1 MTENT
6 ATHSAQAQHSMV
18 ENLGKLIS
26 RIYAKIDLAA
36 PLANL
41 AIRLWVANVFF
52 KAGLTK
58 IKSWDSTM
66 YLFENEYD
74 VPLLSPEFAAMMGT
88 TIELVF
94 PVLLALGLAG
104 RFGAFVLFIF
114 NIMAVISYPD
124 LNAAGIRDHQVWGIM
139 LLVPLLYGPGKLSI
153 DHFIKTKFGQNYK

>member
-1 MTENT
+1 MTDNI
-6 ATHSAQAQHSMV
+6 ATQSPMAKASDV
-18 ENLGKLIS
+18 ITNLYS
-26 RIYAKIDLAA
+26 KIDLAA

-52 KAGLTK
+52 KSGLTK

-74 VPLLSPEFAAMMGT
+74 VPLLPAEFAAMLGT
-88 TIELVF
+88 AIELVF
-94 PVLLALGLAG
+94 PVLLVLGLAG
-104 RFGAFVLFIF
+104 RFGAFVLFMF

-153 DHFIKTKFGQNYK
+153 DHFIKKKYGPK

>member
-1 MTENT
+1 MAENT
-6 ATHSAQAQHSMV
+6 ATSPAQTPQSFIENASAI
-18 ENLGKLIS
+18 IS
-26 RIYAKIDLAA
+26 KVYSKIDLAA

-74 VPLLSPEFAAMMGT
+74 VPILSPEFAAMLGT
-88 TIELVF
+88 TIELIF

-104 RFGAFVLFIF
+104 RFGAFVLFLF

-153 DHFIKTKFGQNYK
+153 DHWINKKFGAK

>member
-1 MTENT
+1 MTDNT
-6 ATHSAQAQHSMV
+6 ATHSAIEKAS
-18 ENLGKLIS
+18 GIITT
-26 RIYAKIDLAA
+26 IYTKIDLAA
-36 PLANL
+36 PIANL

-52 KAGLTK
+52 KSGLIK

-74 VPLLSPEFAAMMGT
+74 VPLLPAELAAMLGT
-88 TIELVF
+88 AVELVF

-104 RFGAFVLFIF
+104 RFGAFVLFMF

-124 LNAAGIRDHQVWGIM
+124 LNPAGIRDHQVWGIM

-153 DHFIKTKFGQNYK
+153 DHFIKKKFGPR

>member
-1 MTENT
+1 MTNNT
-6 ATHSAQAQHSMV
+6 ATQKAIDKASDTITS
-18 ENLGKLIS
+18 
-26 RIYAKIDLAA
+26 IYSKIDLAS
-36 PLANL
+36 PIANL

-52 KAGLTK
+52 KSGLTK

-74 VPLLSPEFAAMMGT
+74 VPLLPTEFAAMLGT
-88 TIELVF
+88 TIELIF

-104 RFGAFVLFIF
+104 RFAAFVLFTF

-153 DHFIKTKFGQNYK
+153 DHFINKKFGP

>member
-1 MTENT
+1 MTDNT
-6 ATHSAQAQHSMV
+6 ATHSPQTNHSLI
-18 ENLGKLIS
+18 ENVSTVIT
-26 RIYAKIDLAA
+26 RIYSKIDLAA

-52 KAGLTK
+52 KAGMTK

-88 TIELVF
+88 AIELVF

-104 RFGAFVLFIF
+104 RFGAFVLFLF

-124 LNAAGIRDHQVWGIM
+124 LNPAGIRDHQVWGIM
-139 LLVPLLYGPGKLSI
+139 LLVPLLYGPGKLSVDYWI
-153 DHFIKTKFGQNYK
+153 RKKFGAQ

>member
-1 MTENT
+1 MTDNSATQTT
-6 ATHSAQAQHSMV
+6 AQTAIEKASDIINNIYGKI
-18 ENLGKLIS
+18 NLASPI
-26 RIYAKIDLAA
+26 
-36 PLANL
+36 ANL

-52 KAGLTK
+52 KSGMIK

-74 VPLLSPEFAAMMGT
+74 VPLLPAEFAAMLGT

-104 RFGAFVLFIF
+104 RFGAFVLFMF
-114 NIMAVISYPD
+114 NIMAVVSYPD

-139 LLVPLLYGPGKLSI
+139 LLVPLLYGPGKISI
-153 DHFIKTKFGQNYK
+153 DHFINKRFGAK

>member
-1 MTENT
+1 MTGQPST
-6 ATHSAQAQHSMV
+6 ASIIDNAGNIITKVYS
-18 ENLGKLIS
+18 
-26 RIYAKIDLAA
+26 KIDIAS
-36 PLANL
+36 PIANL
-41 AIRLWVANVFF
+41 IIRLWVANVFF
-52 KAGLTK
+52 KSGLTK

-74 VPLLSPEFAAMMGT
+74 VPLLSAEFAAMMGT
-88 TIELVF
+88 AVELIF

-104 RFGAFVLFIF
+104 RFGALVLFMF

-153 DHFIKTKFGQNYK
+153 DHFIKTKFGPK

>member
-1 MTENT
+1 MKENT
-6 ATHSAQAQHSMV
+6 TSALSPGLSAII
-18 ENLGKLIS
+18 ENTGNMIT
-26 RIYAKIDLAA
+26 RIYSKIDLAA

-52 KAGLTK
+52 KSGMLK
-58 IKSWDSTM
+58 LKSWDSTM

-74 VPLLSPEFAAMMGT
+74 VPILPAEFAAMMGT
-88 TIELVF
+88 AIELFF

-104 RFGAFVLFIF
+104 RFGAFVLFAF

-139 LLVPLLYGPGKLSI
+139 LLVPLLYGPGKISI
-153 DHFIKTKFGQNYK
+153 DHWINKKFGAK